1 MTNTKEFPLCPI
13 CGEQTYG
20 CYDEWG
26 KTMLHIHCDKC
37 RINVG
42 GPLSDKTVE
51 EFLSFANNMKE
62 KHYKENSSIK
72 GKYFFEYSVGLVSI
86 RK

>member
-1 MTNTKEFPLCPI
+1 M
-13 CGEQTYG
+13 
-20 CYDEWG
+20 
-26 KTMLHIHCDKC
+26 
-37 RINVG
+37 G
-42 GPLSDKTVE
+42 GPLSDKTIE

-62 KHYKENSSIK
+62 KHYTDNSSIK